1 MTHLTAR
8 VTGKRDRVNLY
19 LDLDGVILRQAD
31 SVAGIELAPHAF
43 EFLKWA
49 TECHRA
55 HWLSTRDS
63 HGQHS
68 GILRSFRLAMGCATL
83 PVDVEALLTSVRAT
97 SWSVSKVSAIDLASD
112 FVWIDDEP
120 LAVEVA
126 VLRGR
131 NLLHRLVVIAT
142 NKDDDGLLRAKAAIE
157 ALAKAP

>member
-1 MTHLTAR
+1 MLHLTAR
-8 VTGKRDRVNLY
+8 VTGKGDRVNLY

-83 PVDVEALLTSVRAT
+83 PVDVEALLTSVGAT

-120 LAVEVA
+120 LAVEVE

-131 NLLHRLVVIAT
+131 NLLGRLIVVDT
-142 NKDDDGLLRAKAAIE
+142 NKDDDGLLRARAAVEVLMKAT
-157 ALAKAP
+157 